1 MADIIA
7 ERKMIQQEE
16 TKPQAAVTE
25 SVMSRVGGGI
35 NFINTRHVYQHDWN
49 LNGQYSSI
57 LIKQGMDSIIT
68 YPFSFQIVD
77 VALIVGAQNGSSG
90 QAEVDI
96 KWRPEN
102 SGPFQSIFSTT
113 PKFTNQAQPFNQ
125 VRVGMSVPFMTTPTL
140 SKTVFAAY
148 DQLRM
153 DLLTA
158 PSGDVEGLFLKVWIR
173 PI

>member
-1 MADIIA
+1 MSDITP

-25 SVMSRVGGGI
+25 SVLSRVGGGI

-57 LIKQGMDSIIT
+57 LITQGMDSIIT
-68 YPFSFQIVD
+68 YPFAFEIAD

-102 SGPFQSIFSTT
+102 SGSFQSIFSTT
-113 PKFTNQAQPFNQ
+113 PKFTYQASPFSQ
-125 VRVGMSVPFMTTPTL
+125 VRIGLAVPFMTTPTL
-140 SKTVFAAY
+140 SKTTFSAY
-148 DQLRM
+148 DQIRM